1 MAKQDILTYDS
12 VTLELFTEDLGDG
25 VKAEYI
31 HKLFKKC
38 SYEELCRWM
47 GLLEA
52 YFESEGSLH
61 AASQTLHIHKNTLT
75 YKLKRLKELTGYDVR
90 LVSQATVF
98 YMAMLFFR
106 DIKDEMEEIC
116 SVEYIK

>member
-1 MAKQDILTYDS
+1 MQ
-12 VTLELFTEDLGDG
+12 
-25 VKAEYI
+25 
-31 HKLFKKC
+31 
-38 SYEELCRWM
+38 
-47 GLLEA
+47 
-52 YFESEGSLH
+52 
-61 AASQTLHIHKNTLT
+61 LHIHKNTLT